1 MKKSYLPLAFA
12 VFFGFT
18 TQHALCMQEELENSK
33 TLIAKLEKLEE
44 KHSLEN
50 NTSELFRIS
59 SEKEEIKE
67 KLKIEFKKLEIAQ
80 KKEIEIHMRLSM
92 QPSLYDKKGRIK
104 HQKGIISDG
113 RDTYELFQSS
123 NDRLAKLVSKKD
135 EIKKALERN

>member
-1 MKKSYLPLAFA
+1 MKKVIFPLAFA
-12 VFFGFT
+12 ILLGLT
-18 TQHALCMQEELENSK
+18 TQHAVCMQEELENSK
-33 TLIAKLEKLEE
+33 TLIAKLKKLEKE
-44 KHSLEN
+44 HSLEN

-67 KLKIEFKKLEIAQ
+67 KLKIEFNKLEITQ
-80 KKEIEIHMRLSM
+80 KKEIEINMRLSM

-123 NDRLAKLVSKKD
+123 NDRLAKLVSKRD
-135 EIKKALERN
+135 EIKKALEMN